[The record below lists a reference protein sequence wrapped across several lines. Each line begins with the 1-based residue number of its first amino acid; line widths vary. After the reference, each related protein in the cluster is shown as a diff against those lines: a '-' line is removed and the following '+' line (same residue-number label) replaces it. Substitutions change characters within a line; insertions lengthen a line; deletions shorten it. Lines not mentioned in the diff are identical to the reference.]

1 MSKKY
6 FIAILIAVSALILIV
21 GGLAYYKYSQIQTAI
36 SENANF
42 QLPPE
47 QPELVEQQSEL
58 ARSPVSN

>member
-21 GGLAYYKYSQIQTAI
+21 GGQAYYKYSQIQTAI

-42 QLPPE
+42 QLPP
-47 QPELVEQQSEL
+47 
-58 ARSPVSN
+58 